1 MARLPCLLMG
11 YRIDFSTPSGGLM
24 RATVSGRSS
33 LAYAACI
40 ARDIAEQ
47 AAQRRAKKTL
57 LIGVRALADR
67 VGTLG
72 QLLVATCAPAHGC
85 RVALVDTAEHE
96 RYMLF
101 SELAARSRG
110 YEVRAFDNHSEALT
124 WLASRER

>member
-1 MARLPCLLMG
+1 MAGLPSFSMG
-11 YRIDFSTPSGGLM
+11 YRIDFSTPSGEMM

-33 LAYAACI
+33 LRYAACI

-47 AAQRRAKKTL
+47 AAQRAVKRL
-57 LIGVRALADR
+57 LIDVRALADR

-72 QLLVATCAPAHGC
+72 ELLVGTCAPGRDC

-96 RYMLF
+96 RYALF
-101 SELAARSRG
+101 SEWAARSRG
-110 YEVRAFDNHSEALT
+110 YQVRAFDNHSDALS